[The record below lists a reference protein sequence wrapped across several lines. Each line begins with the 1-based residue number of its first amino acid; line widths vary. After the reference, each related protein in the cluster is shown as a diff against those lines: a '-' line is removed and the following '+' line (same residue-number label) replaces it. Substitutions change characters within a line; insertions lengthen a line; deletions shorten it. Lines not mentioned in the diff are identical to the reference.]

1 MIINIKGE
9 TSMNLINK
17 VATTIGVLLFSV
29 QAFAEGEGAHFG
41 LGQLSD
47 ANFLG
52 LMGLGTVIGV
62 GIAAL
67 GVGGGQGKA
76 AAAAL
81 DGIAR
86 NPAASGKMLV
96 PLILSLALMEFLVI
110 LTWLVA
116 NGVVGTIKS
125 VLGA

>member
-1 MIINIKGE
+1 MK
-9 TSMNLINK
+9 LINK
-17 VATTIGVLLFSV
+17 VATMVTILLFSS
-29 QAFAEGEGAHFG
+29 QAFAEGEGAHFV
-41 LGQLSD
+41 LGSISD

-52 LMGLGTVIGV
+52 LMGLGTVLGV
-62 GIAAL
+62 GLAAF
-67 GVGGGQGKA
+67 GVGGGQGRA
-76 AAAAL
+76 ASAAL

-116 NGVVGTIKS
+116 NGVVGTIQG

>member
-1 MIINIKGE
+1 MK
-9 TSMNLINK
+9 LFNK
-17 VATTIGVLLFSV
+17 VATVLGVLLFSV
-29 QAFAEGEGAHFG
+29 QAFAEGGAHFT
-41 LGQLSD
+41 LGAVAD

-52 LMGLGTVIGV
+52 LMGLGTVVGV
-62 GIAAL
+62 GLAAF
-67 GVGGGQGKA
+67 GVGSGQGRA
-76 AAAAL
+76 ASAAL

-86 NPAASGKMLV
+86 NPSASGKMLV

-116 NGVVGTIKS
+116 SGMSTTIKG